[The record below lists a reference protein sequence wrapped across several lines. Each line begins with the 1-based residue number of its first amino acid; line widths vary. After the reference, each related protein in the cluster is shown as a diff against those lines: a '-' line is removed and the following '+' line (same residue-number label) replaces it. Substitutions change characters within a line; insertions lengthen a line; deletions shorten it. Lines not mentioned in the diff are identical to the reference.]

1 MRGGGHV
8 ASLMPSRRR
17 RETGFVQRIPQ
28 IRLTRP
34 KYKLDLDD
42 EWNKEYLP
50 HRGRHPNEYHDF
62 VLQGM
67 RESDAVARGNQASFL
82 EQFEARVKQPVR
94 ENPGMLRKAWWTE

>member
-1 MRGGGHV
+1 
-8 ASLMPSRRR
+8 MPSRRR